1 MGCYWDQTGTY
12 QSVVEELVGL
22 TNDPMRTHRSFNK
35 LRRANCV
42 YYDLY
47 NNGLRNRFSEVRTV
61 LGVTPLHFGV
71 TYLRFLVHP
80 REFGEFYQAV
90 ESSMDQ
96 IVLAAADQA
105 QLLIDELSAHKNMER
120 VLRWKER

>member
-12 QSVVEELVGL
+12 QSVVEELVSL
-22 TNDPMRTHRSFNK
+22 TDDPMRTHRSFNK

-47 NNGLRNRFSEVRTV
+47 NNGLCNRFSEVRTV

-71 TYLRFLVHP
+71 TYSRLLVHP

-90 ESSMDQ
+90 ERSMDQ

-105 QLLIDELSAHKNMER
+105 QLLIAELSAHKNMER
-120 VLRWKER
+120 VLRWKKR